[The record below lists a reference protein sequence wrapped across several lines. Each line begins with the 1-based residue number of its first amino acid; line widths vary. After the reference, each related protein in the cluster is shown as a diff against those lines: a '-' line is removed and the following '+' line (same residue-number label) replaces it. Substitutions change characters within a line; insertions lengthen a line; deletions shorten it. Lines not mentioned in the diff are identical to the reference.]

1 MKNKNF
7 LKISSIYFTAI
18 VLIAVVFIFGH
29 LGLIESDILSA
40 TLIQIV
46 VMFAIPLLMYTLL
59 VSKNL
64 KQTFADTGFKKISKK
79 MILITIGLGFVL
91 YFLNQF
97 VATIFQSIVSLFG
110 YESISSSPQVVLDDK
125 FLLKELILSCILPG
139 ICEEFLHRGIV
150 LHAGKKTTNPRYVLL
165 ISSILFGLVHL
176 NIRQFFYAAILGYLI
191 GMVGIISDSIYP
203 CIIIHFMNNFLGS
216 FLYYGSKLKWPI
228 SSFVMKITD
237 AIYAHP
243 ITLICAMLVGIP
255 LLVYLYRILVK
266 KLAKERN
273 NIKMQKI
280 VKELKMSNITIEEA
294 QAKIDMV
301 NSVLAQSYKLK
312 IENNNL
318 QKPKFSSKIFIISS
332 IILGTLITI
341 SSFIWGILW

>member
-18 VLIAVVFIFGH
+18 VLVAVVFIFGH

-79 MILITIGLGFVL
+79 MILITIGIGFVL

-97 VATIFQSIVSLFG
+97 VATIFQSIVALFG
-110 YESISSSPQVVLDDK
+110 YESISSSQKIVIDAE

-139 ICEEFLHRGIV
+139 ICEEFLHRGMV
-150 LHAGKKTTNPRYVLL
+150 MHAGKKTTNPRYVLL

-176 NIRQFFYAAILGYLI
+176 NIKQFFYAAILGYLI

-203 CIIIHFMNNFLGS
+203 CMIIHFMN
-216 FLYYGSKLKWPI
+216 
-228 SSFVMKITD
+228 
-237 AIYAHP
+237 
-243 ITLICAMLVGIP
+243 
-255 LLVYLYRILVK
+255 
-266 KLAKERN
+266 
-273 NIKMQKI
+273 
-280 VKELKMSNITIEEA
+280 
-294 QAKIDMV
+294 
-301 NSVLAQSYKLK
+301 
-312 IENNNL
+312 
-318 QKPKFSSKIFIISS
+318 
-332 IILGTLITI
+332 
-341 SSFIWGILW
+341 